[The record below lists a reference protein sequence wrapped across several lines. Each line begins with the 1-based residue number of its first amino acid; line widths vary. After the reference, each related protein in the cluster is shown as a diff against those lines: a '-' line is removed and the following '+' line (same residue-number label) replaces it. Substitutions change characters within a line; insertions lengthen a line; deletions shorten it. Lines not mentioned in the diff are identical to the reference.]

1 MIFSAGFFK
10 GLFVKTFMVSYD
22 LIRCSSNFP
31 RCVNYHCHA
40 SAAEEAKC
48 FSFGQVEGLFKMYL
62 GPLGSNQ
69 NIVHGNYAWN
79 KRLPA
84 V

>member
-1 MIFSAGFFK
+1 
-10 GLFVKTFMVSYD
+10 
-22 LIRCSSNFP
+22 
-31 RCVNYHCHA
+31 
-40 SAAEEAKC
+40 
-48 FSFGQVEGLFKMYL
+48 MYL

>member
-1 MIFSAGFFK
+1 MIFSVGFFK
-10 GLFVKTFMVSYD
+10 GLFVKTFMVCYD
-22 LIRCSSNFP
+22 FIKCSSNLP

-40 SAAEEAKC
+40 NAAEKAKC

-69 NIVHGNYAWN
+69 NIVHGNYA
-79 KRLPA
+79 
-84 V
+84 